1 MEIKKAE
8 FIISAVNGNNL
19 PKDGK
24 AEFVFCGRSNVG
36 KSSFINMLCNRKSLA
51 RTSSNPGKTQ
61 TLNIFGIN
69 DSFYFV
75 DVPGYG
81 FANVSKSIKAS
92 FAKMIETYIKK
103 REELQM
109 VFLLIDFRHKPSVED
124 QQMYEFIK
132 YYGLPCTIILT
143 KSDKLKQNDKPKNK
157 KMIKET
163 LNLRDG
169 DKMVQTSVLKK
180 EGVLETLSIIEEI
193 LKDYEP
199 IIYED
204 DSLELK

>member
-1 MEIKKAE
+1 MEIKKSE
-8 FIISAVNGNNL
+8 FVISAVNGANL

-36 KSSFINMLCNRKSLA
+36 KSSFINLLCNRKNLA

-61 TLNIFGIN
+61 TLNIFLIN
-69 DSFYFV
+69 DAFYFV

-109 VFLLIDFRHKPSVED
+109 VFLLIDFRHKPSAED
-124 QQMYEFIK
+124 IQMYGFIK
-132 YYGLPCTIILT
+132 YYGIPCTIILT
-143 KSDKLKQNDKPKNK
+143 KADKLKQNDKPKNK
-157 KMIKET
+157 KMIKEA
-163 LNLRDG
+163 LGLVEG
-169 DKMVQTSVLKK
+169 DRMIQTSVLKK
-180 EGVLETLSIIEEI
+180 EGILDTLNVIEEV
-193 LKDYEP
+193 LNEYEP

-204 DSLELK
+204 DSLE

>member
-109 VFLLIDFRHKPSVED
+109 VFLLIDFRHKPSLED

-180 EGVLETLSIIEEI
+180 EGVLETLSIIEQI

-199 IIYED
+199 IIYDD
-204 DSLELK
+204 DSLE

>member
-1 MEIKKAE
+1 MEIKKSE
-8 FIISAVNGNNL
+8 FVISAVNGNNL

-36 KSSFINMLCNRKSLA
+36 KSSFINMLCNRKNLA

-61 TLNIFGIN
+61 TLNIFSIN
-69 DSFYFV
+69 DDFYFV

-109 VFLLIDFRHKPSVED
+109 VFLLIDFRHKPSAEDVE
-124 QQMYEFIK
+124 MYEFIK
-132 YYGLPCTIILT
+132 YYGIPCTIILT
-143 KSDKLKQNDKPKNK
+143 KADKLKQNDKPKNK
-157 KMIKET
+157 KMIKEA
-163 LNLRDG
+163 LGLVEG
-169 DKMVQTSVLKK
+169 DRMIQTSVLKK
-180 EGVLETLSIIEEI
+180 EGITDTLNVIEEV
-193 LKDYEP
+193 LNDYEP
-199 IIYED
+199 IIYDEI
-204 DSLELK
+204 EEE

>member
-8 FIISAVNGNNL
+8 FVISAVNGNNL

-61 TLNIFGIN
+61 TLNIFSIN
-69 DSFYFV
+69 DDFYFV

-124 QQMYEFIK
+124 QQMDY
-132 YYGLPCTIILT
+132 L
-143 KSDKLKQNDKPKNK
+143 
-157 KMIKET
+157 
-163 LNLRDG
+163 
-169 DKMVQTSVLKK
+169 VQLF
-180 EGVLETLSIIEEI
+180 
-193 LKDYEP
+193 
-199 IIYED
+199 
-204 DSLELK
+204 

>member
-109 VFLLIDFRHKPSVED
+109 VFLLIDFRHKPSLED

-204 DSLELK
+204 DSLE

>member
-1 MEIKKAE
+1 MSVV
-8 FIISAVNGNNL
+8 FYGYNRNGVFNTIISHKCCL
-19 PKDGK
+19 
-24 AEFVFCGRSNVG
+24 
-36 KSSFINMLCNRKSLA
+36 LCNRKSLA

-204 DSLELK
+204 DSLE

>member
-109 VFLLIDFRHKPSVED
+109 VFLLIDFRHKPSLED

-199 IIYED
+199 IIYDD
-204 DSLELK
+204 DSLE